1 MKLSKKDQKRIE
13 KSAIKYKQFYETP
26 NPEIDS
32 IVQELIDSSKDMPK
46 NMTKEEEISYIL
58 NGVDG
63 DNDLDKLKQ
72 IIKEEEGINAK

>member
-32 IVQELIDSSKDMPK
+32 IVQELIDSSKDIPK

>member
-13 KSAIKYKQFYETP
+13 KSAIKYKKFYETP